1 MSSRNLVRS
10 PVSCSASINGC
21 FTSNTCRSR
30 NYHQHSH
37 NTSLQSFQAYQT
49 LLPHK
54 LRKSAQRNTSFFTQ
68 RKFILHCSS
77 DLSTSCREEV
87 PNYLAVS
94 VLQDQANT
102 RQGAVRKVLVILN
115 PNSGFRSTRDVF
127 YKKVQSKL
135 KLSGFMMEVVET
147 AYAGHAKVLASTVDL
162 KKFPDGIVCV
172 GGDGIVNEVLNGLL
186 GRDDFEVAIRLPIG
200 IIPAGSDNSLVWTV
214 LGIKDPVSAAIALAK
229 GGFTPID
236 VFAVKWIQAGVTHF
250 GLTASYYGFV
260 ADVLQLSENFRLQL
274 GPFRYVAAGLL
285 KFLSLPQYR
294 FEVEYLPLSPG
305 TNPELK
311 SPTEKSHEQLSNDG
325 KVTGGVQLDGR
336 IGDSWVTRKGEF
348 LGIFVCNHFC
358 KPARGLLSPIIAPKA
373 QHDDGSLDLILVRG
387 SGRLKLF
394 CFFIAYQLC
403 WHLLLPYV
411 EYVKVKQ
418 VKIRP
423 VGNTHNGCG
432 VDGELLRGEGKT
444 EWQCSL
450 LPAQGRLLGRHPGSS
465 K

>member
-1 MSSRNLVRS
+1 
-10 PVSCSASINGC
+10 
-21 FTSNTCRSR
+21 
-30 NYHQHSH
+30 
-37 NTSLQSFQAYQT
+37 
-49 LLPHK
+49 
-54 LRKSAQRNTSFFTQ
+54 
-68 RKFILHCSS
+68 
-77 DLSTSCREEV
+77 
-87 PNYLAVS
+87 
-94 VLQDQANT
+94 
-102 RQGAVRKVLVILN
+102 
-115 PNSGFRSTRDVF
+115 
-127 YKKVQSKL
+127 
-135 KLSGFMMEVVET
+135 MEVVET
-147 AYAGHAKVLASTVDL
+147 SYAGHAKVLASTIDL
-162 KKFPDGIVCV
+162 KKCPDGIVCV

-186 GRDDFEVAIRLPIG
+186 GRDDFDVAIRLPIG

-214 LGIKDPVSAAIALAK
+214 LGIKDPVSAATALAK

-250 GLTASYYGFV
+250 GFTASYYGFV

-294 FEVEYLPLSPG
+294 FEVDYLPLSPG

-311 SPTEKSHEQLSNDG
+311 PLAERCHEQLSDDDKVRGGIHDG
-325 KVTGGVQLDGR
+325 K
-336 IGDSWVTRKGEF
+336 IEDSWVTRKGEF

-358 KPARGLLSPIIAPKA
+358 KPARGLLSPVIAPKA
-373 QHDDGSLDLILVRG
+373 QHDDGSLDLILVHG

-394 CFFIAYQLC
+394 CFFVAYQLC

-432 VDGELLRGEGKT
+432 VDGELLAGEAKA

-450 LPAQGRLLGRHPGSS
+450 LPAQGRLLGRDPGAL